1 MSKRPGKGIIKKA
14 LKTRSPG
21 EIAELLQVHVSHVY
35 NVESRGVSPTLHQA
49 MLDAGWLSCPPARVR
64 RAVWVHEDDL
74 PGFEA
79 MLARRGV
86 ASLQELVDNEM
97 LRRNDD
103 GG

>member
-1 MSKRPGKGIIKKA
+1 MSKYPGIGVLRKKRQRLSA
-14 LKTRSPG
+14 G
-21 EIAELLQVHVSHVY
+21 EIAGLLQVHVSHVY

-74 PGFEA
+74 PRFEA

-97 LRRNDD
+97 LRRDK
-103 GG
+103 